1 MTPSLLIV
9 MVNSQTRTSEITYGL
24 VGWEWDRGGNTS
36 ISLIPSWQGID
47 RDSSLYVNKIKK
59 KKKKNWAGFQFL
71 ILINL
76 KILSICLS
84 SIYIL
89 NVESFKL
96 NWFAWMIELL
106 EL

>member
-47 RDSSLYVNKIKK
+47 RDSSLYVNNIKK
-59 KKKKNWAGFQFL
+59 KKKK
-71 ILINL
+71 
-76 KILSICLS
+76 KLSRIPIS
-84 SIYIL
+84 D
-89 NVESFKL
+89 FD
-96 NWFAWMIELL
+96 
-106 EL
+106 